1 MRERHWRQRMRR
13 AALLSGT
20 LMILSGCATT
30 TDGGGTEV
38 FCRAA
43 VPLRWSASDTEET
56 IRQAKA
62 HNAVGRALCHWR

>member
-1 MRERHWRQRMRR
+1 MRERHWRRRMRR
-13 AALLSGT
+13 AALLSGA
-20 LMILSGCATT
+20 LMILGGCATT
-30 TDGGGTEV
+30 TGGGGTEV

-43 VPLRWSASDTEET
+43 VPLRWSAADTEET

>member
-1 MRERHWRQRMRR
+1 MRDGRCKRRMQR
-13 AALLSGT
+13 AALLSGA
-20 LMILSGCATT
+20 LMILGGCATT

-43 VPLRWSASDTEET
+43 VPLRWSAADTDET

-62 HNAVGRALCHWR
+62 HNAVGRALCHWH